1 MTSRASKP
9 DTAADLKLRECL
21 DTASSFVIVAGAGS
35 GKTTSLV
42 KALAHLAKK
51 HGAGLRK
58 RRQQVACITYT
69 EVARDEIWHD
79 VGEDPLFHV
88 STIHSFLWVLIR
100 SFQKDIKLWVADR
113 IAAKIAESQEK
124 IDKPRT
130 HAATKIK
137 EQRNIVRYQRHLEAL
152 DSVAQFIYGTGSN
165 YKKGIL
171 GHDDVIKMVPELLRA
186 KPLLRALVAQGF
198 PFVFVDES
206 QDTLQEVVEVL
217 KLVRE
222 EHRTRFCLGFFGD
235 PMQKIYTTGLGA
247 IPVDE
252 GWVQIDKPEN
262 FRCPP
267 NVLNVINK
275 IRLEGDPLEQITG
288 REHWESDGSAQFF
301 ILSNQGDRSARLERV
316 VGWLAEHDPQ
326 WRGTAAGDGVKL
338 LVIAHRMAANRL
350 GFPDLYAAFNDNSP
364 PSGLK
369 QGFTDGTSWA
379 LTPFLSYL
387 LPLLKAI
394 EIGEG
399 FEAMALLRRNSPA
412 FIGVNAVERP
422 SDLLGALKGSVAKL
436 APAFADGS
444 AVTVG
449 ELLEQVLA
457 GGLISLDGRWT
468 EHLPVEGEAAP
479 TEQAEEGDEDTE
491 DGAEKERQVISAF
504 LGCPARQLLGYE
516 RYVNDQSVFATQ
528 HGIKGAEFD
537 HVLTILDDEE
547 GSHNQYSY
555 DKFFGLVPLSNKD
568 LENINQ
574 GKDSVIERTRRL
586 FYVSCSRATKNLAV
600 VYFTSDVEAAKKVV
614 EKRKYVPSNCIKT
627 FEG

>member
-1 MTSRASKP
+1 
-9 DTAADLKLRECL
+9 
-21 DTASSFVIVAGAGS
+21 
-35 GKTTSLV
+35 
-42 KALAHLAKK
+42 
-51 HGAGLRK
+51 
-58 RRQQVACITYT
+58 
-69 EVARDEIWHD
+69 
-79 VGEDPLFHV
+79 
-88 STIHSFLWVLIR
+88 
-100 SFQKDIKLWVADR
+100 
-113 IAAKIAESQEK
+113 
-124 IDKPRT
+124 
-130 HAATKIK
+130 
-137 EQRNIVRYQRHLEAL
+137 VRYQRHLEAL
-152 DSVAQFIYGTGSN
+152 DSVTQFSYGTGSD

-186 KPLLRALVAQGF
+186 KPLLRALVAQAF

-217 KLVRE
+217 KLVRV

-235 PMQKIYTTGLGA
+235 PMQKIYTTGIGA
-247 IPVDE
+247 IPVEE

-275 IRLEGDPLEQITG
+275 VRLEGDPLEQVTG
-288 REHWESDGSAQFF
+288 REHWDSDGSAQFF
-301 ILSNQGDRSARLERV
+301 ILSNQGDRSAKLERV

-326 WRGTAAGDGVKL
+326 WRGTAASDGVKL

-364 PSGLK
+364 HSGLK

-387 LPLLKAI
+387 LPLSKAI
-394 EIGEG
+394 EAGEG
-399 FEAMALLRRNSPA
+399 FVVMALLRRNSPSLIGAEA
-412 FIGVNAVERP
+412 FRRP
-422 SDLLGALKGSVAKL
+422 SDLLSALKGSVAKL

-449 ELLEQVLA
+449 ELLREVVA
-457 GGLISLDGRWT
+457 DGLISLDDRWT
-468 EHLPVEGEAAP
+468 EHLAEGGVAPV
-479 TEQAEEGDEDTE
+479 TEQAEEGDDDTE

-504 LGCPARQLLGYE
+504 LGCRARQLLGYE

-555 DKFFGLVPLSNKD
+555 DKFFGLVPLSKTD
-568 LENINQ
+568 QENINQ

-600 VYFTSDVEAAKKVV
+600 VYFTSDVRAAKKLV
-614 EKRKYVPSNCIKT
+614 EERQYVPNDCIQT

>member
-1 MTSRASKP
+1 MTGRASKP
-9 DTAADLKLRECL
+9 DTEADLKLRECL
-21 DTASSFVIVAGAGS
+21 DAALSFVIVAGAGS

-42 KALAHLAKK
+42 KALVHLAKK
-51 HGAGLRK
+51 HGTGLRK
-58 RRQQVACITYT
+58 RHQQVACITYT

-79 VGEDPLFHV
+79 VGEDTLFHV

-100 SFQKDIKLWVADR
+100 SFQEDIKSWVAGR
-113 IAAKIAESQEK
+113 IAVKISESQEK

-130 HAATKIK
+130 HAVTKVK

-152 DSVAQFIYGTGSN
+152 DAVAQFTYGTGSD

-171 GHDDVIKMVPELLRA
+171 GHDDVIKMVPDLLRA
-186 KPLLRALVAQGF
+186 KPLLRVLVSQAF

-217 KLVRE
+217 KLIRE
-222 EHRTRFCLGFFGD
+222 EHKTRFCLGFFGD

-247 IPVDE
+247 IPIED

-275 IRLEGDPLEQITG
+275 IRLEGDPLEQVTG
-288 REHWESDGSAQFF
+288 REYWDSNGSAQFF
-301 ILSNQGDRSARLERV
+301 IVSNHGDRSAGLERV
-316 VGWLAEHDPQ
+316 MAWLAEHDPL
-326 WRGTAAGDGVKL
+326 WRGTTNSNRVRL

-387 LPLLKAI
+387 LPLSKAI
-394 EIGEG
+394 QAGEW
-399 FEAMALLRRNSPA
+399 FETMTLLRRNSPA
-412 FIGVNAVERP
+412 LIAARAIERP
-422 SDLLGALKGSVAKL
+422 SDLLRGLRVSVEKL
-436 APAFADGS
+436 ASAFADS
-444 AVTVG
+444 STVSVG
-449 ELLEQVLA
+449 ELLNQVLA
-457 GGLISLDGRWT
+457 DGLISLDDRWT
-468 EHLPVEGEAAP
+468 EHLTGVAEAHPSAHS
-479 TEQAEEGDEDTE
+479 EEDDED
-491 DGAEKERQVISAF
+491 DGEWVEKERLVISAF
-504 LGCPARQLLGYE
+504 LRCPARQLLAYE
-516 RYVNDQSVFATQ
+516 TYVNDKSVFATQ

-555 DKFFGLVPLSNKD
+555 DKLFGLTPLSKTD
-568 LENINQ
+568 QENINQ

-586 FYVSCSRATKNLAV
+586 FYVSCSRATRNLAV
-600 VYFTSDVEAAKKVV
+600 VYFTNDVEAAKKVL
-614 EKRKYVPSNCIKT
+614 EERQYVPASCIQT
-627 FEG
+627 FE